1 MRKRTDPDHAL
12 AVVLMV
18 LAVVGVAA
26 TFFIGC
32 TPEQSDEWIGWYR
45 HDKDG
50 AGAWLASPEGQA
62 SLTDPAI
69 DVPAP
74 PPPPQPALRN
84 RQGDRVWNYIA
95 RCESGRHVVV
105 PADHQPARAT
115 YWRPDDLGTV
125 VGATRREGVR
135 RVALPRVPCQ
145 QIHIAEKIVDAQGLD
160 RGSAMLATRSRS

>member
-1 MRKRTDPDHAL
+1 MRRRTDPDHML
-12 AVVLMV
+12 AVVLMA

-26 TFFIGC
+26 TLFIGC

-74 PPPPQPALRN
+74 PPPPADVR
-84 RQGDRVWNYIA
+84 RGDVWDRIA
-95 RCESGRHVVV
+95 ECESGRTWSYNGGSGYDGGLQFL
-105 PADHQPARAT
+105 PAT
-115 YWRPDDLGTV
+115 
-125 VGATRREGVR
+125 
-135 RVALPRVPCQ
+135 
-145 QIHIAEKIVDAQGLD
+145 
-160 RGSAMLATRSRS
+160 

>member
-1 MRKRTDPDHAL
+1 MRRRRTDPDHML
-12 AVVLMV
+12 AVVLMA

-32 TPEQSDEWIGWYR
+32 TPEQSSEWLTWRG

-50 AGAWLASPEGQA
+50 AGVWLASPEGQA

-95 RCESGRHVVV
+95 RCESGGRWDY
-105 PADHQPARAT
+105 PPITNSSGT
-115 YWRPDDLGTV
+115 YSGGLMIGHRWWEPLG
-125 VGATRREGVR
+125 GRQFAQWPYLATRAE
-135 RVALPRVPCQ
+135 

-160 RGSAMLATRSRS
+160 RGWQCYP